1 MAQTWQYLII
11 LLTLAG
17 TAAVGLATN
26 RFPDRAADFTTGG
39 GRFTTGLVMGA
50 LTGAFIGGTCT
61 IGTAEAAFRQGL
73 AGLWFTLGGGA
84 GCLALAALAGTFRAA
99 CVDTLP
105 QFLAAAYGTRV
116 KVWAALYTII
126 GMFIQIGTQ
135 LLATVPLLSVLFH
148 LPPPAAAAV
157 ATLLMVAYLIRG
169 GFWSSGV
176 VGLVKMSLLAAGI
189 LSAGLTAFR
198 LLGGWPGVLGT
209 FPAFPWLSL
218 WPEGVPEGLAD
229 GFSVV
234 VGLFSTQTY
243 VSALL
248 AARDT
253 ATARRGFVVSALL
266 IVAVGLAGVA
276 VGLFM
281 RAAAPSLRAA
291 EALPAFLLGY
301 CPAWLGGLALA
312 ALLISLITTGAGLT
326 MGIATIFME
335 DLYPLLRPRATERQK
350 LAAARVLILLIGGAA
365 FSFTL
370 AGLNTTIF
378 HWAFLSMALRGV
390 TVFVP
395 LLTAVL
401 LGPRVPPV
409 AGRAAVILAPPLVLV
424 WGLVW
429 PAGPDPLYPGLAA
442 SLLILLAAG
451 LLTRRDSR
459 TPQQGHE
466 PDHR

>member
-1 MAQTWQYLII
+1 MSRLRAYVARRI
-11 LLTLAG
+11 LLGIIVLLGVSVVTFMVARVLPSEP
-17 TAAVGLATN
+17 AARWVG
-26 RFPDRAADFTTGG
+26 PRA
-39 GRFTTGLVMGA
+39 
-50 LTGAFIGGTCT
+50 
-61 IGTAEAAFRQGL
+61 TAEQIARARVELGL
-73 AGLWFTLGGGA
+73 DRPLHVQYYRYMRDLLGGNWGMSIRTHQPVIRDIKVFLPA
-84 GCLALAALAGTFRAA
+84 
-99 CVDTLP
+99 TLE
-105 QFLAAAYGTRV
+105 L
-116 KVWAALYTII
+116 TIV
-126 GMFIQIGTQ
+126 GMFIQVGTQ

-148 LPPPAAAAV
+148 LPPPVATAA
-157 ATLLMVAYLIRG
+157 ATLLMVAYLIGG
-169 GFWSSGV
+169 GFWSSGM

-189 LSAGLTAFR
+189 LTAGLTAFR

-253 ATARRGFVVSALL
+253 ATARRGFVASALL

-326 MGIATIFME
+326 MGIATILME
-335 DLYPLLRPRATERQK
+335 DFYPLLRPRATERQK
-350 LAAARVLILLIGGAA
+350 LAAARVLILLLGGAA

-395 LLTAVL
+395 LLAAVT

-451 LLTRRDSR
+451 LLTRRGSR
-459 TPQQGHE
+459 TTQQGHE